1 MKEQLV
7 IGTRGSKLALWQ
19 AEWVCAELAVCAPWL
34 DVRVEVIK
42 TSGDIMKDAPL
53 SVIGG
58 QGAFTKELE
67 HALLDR
73 RIDLA
78 VHSLKD
84 LPTLIPA
91 ELTLAAVTERED
103 PREALVLPA
112 GAAQREAVSVWN
124 LPIGARVG
132 TSSPRRR
139 AQLRYLRSDLVLKE
153 LRGNVDTRL
162 RKLDAGQFDAIVLAA
177 AGLRRLG
184 LAERI
189 SAYIPIGELLPA
201 VGQGALGLE
210 ARVDDP
216 ETLRVAAQLDHAPT
230 RAACTSERAL
240 LRQFGA
246 VARRP
251 SRRTPWRR
259 RPARSGWKLSSPRR
273 LARERCV
280 GGLMAARM
288 TPSVWARSWRSRYR
302 RAAPVVCCRART
314 RWLLKVESKR
324 ERILANIQCVGA
336 GHWRRRSKR

>member
-34 DVRVEVIK
+34 DMRVEVIK

-91 ELTLAAVTERED
+91 ELTLAAITERED

-112 GAAQREAVSVWN
+112 GATQREAVSVWN

-139 AQLRYLRSDLVLKE
+139 AQLRYLRSDLILKE

-210 ARVDDP
+210 ARVDDL
-216 ETLRVAAQLDHAPT
+216 ETLRVAAQLDHALT
-230 RAACTSERAL
+230 RAACASERAL

-246 VARRP
+246 GCQTPIAAHAVATQAGTFWLEALVASPFGEGVLRGRVEGCVND
-251 SRRTPWRR
+251 
-259 RPARSGWKLSSPRR
+259 AERSGAELALTLQARGAACLLSGATA
-273 LARERCV
+273 LA
-280 GGLMAARM
+280 
-288 TPSVWARSWRSRYR
+288 S
-302 RAAPVVCCRART
+302 
-314 RWLLKVESKR
+314 
-324 ERILANIQCVGA
+324 
-336 GHWRRRSKR
+336 